1 MKTRK
6 FRDGE
11 TIFAEG
17 DRSDSAYIV
26 QSGRVDLYKDSRAG
40 PVLIGT
46 ATRDELFGELGL
58 LDNSPRKATAYASG
72 DVSVKVIPRREF
84 LRRIEEDPSTA
95 MKVMSK
101 LAQRLR
107 ETDDRSAIAYWGG
120 DTADGADGGRRHGQ
134 GDGGD
139 ANLPVPVEG
148 YGLPELSML
157 AEPRRPTLLARLFG
171 RWRSSSGEKRE
182 GTVRPFEVLVAP
194 FGNDPEDT
202 QRPHL
207 IAWLEQLEGFTVR
220 AHGTVLPT
228 DADAMLAPGEQARR
242 AHATAQRWLTEQR
255 ADLVIWGEVD
265 AEGRMDRIHLT
276 AASFSEEERAGRP
289 HPLLWLPVP
298 CYFDESWAA
307 LVQSVVMAAIEPRSE
322 AQAQTLAARLPG
334 WLEASRVFIDTPV
347 EGLYQIET
355 AQIFATYGIACAAT
369 GTLSPGT
376 GLQEYGADVLRAA
389 IEWTPQEEAEI
400 WYCLQR
406 QLALVYQAI
415 GERTGSPEYLH
426 AAADGFRNAI
436 YGTERSVAPV
446 EWASLHNRLGTVL
459 FRLDMAEGNV
469 DALREAVG
477 AFQHALT
484 VFTRANFPWHW
495 AEVMHNVSQVLQ
507 VYGDQYKNQEVLERA
522 IGTSRNALTVRDPS
536 STPILWAAS
545 RNSLGTALF
554 LLGKHTRDPRPLNE
568 ALDCFRH
575 AIEIYRAHGATML
588 AKVAEKNHGRAEGL
602 LRRLGGNTAER
613 QNSRG

>member
-6 FRDGE
+6 FKDGE
-11 TIFAEG
+11 IIYAEG

-26 QSGRVDLYKDSRAG
+26 QSGRVDLYHDSRAG
-40 PVLIGT
+40 PVLMGT

-58 LDNSPRKATAYASG
+58 LDNSPRTATAYASG
-72 DVSVKVIPRREF
+72 DVAVKVIPRREF
-84 LRRIEEDPSTA
+84 LRRIEDDPATA

-107 ETDDRSAIAYWGG
+107 ETDDRAAIAYWGG
-120 DTADGADGGRRHGQ
+120 DEDGAAGSGRRRR
-134 GDGGD
+134 GGE
-139 ANLPVPVEG
+139 ATNLPVPVDA
-148 YGLPELSML
+148 YGLPELSVL

-171 RWRSSSGEKRE
+171 RWRSSSGEKRD
-182 GTVRPFEVLVAP
+182 GAVRPFEVLVAP
-194 FGNDPEDT
+194 FANDPEDT

-207 IAWLEQLEGFTVR
+207 IAWLEQLEGFSIR
-220 AHGTVLPT
+220 AHGTPLPAE
-228 DADAMLAPGEQARR
+228 ADLLLMPGEQARR
-242 AHATAQRWLTEQR
+242 ANASAQRWLAEER
-255 ADLVIWGEVD
+255 ADLVLWGAVD
-265 AEGRMDRIHLT
+265 GEGRMDRIHMT
-276 AASFSEEERAGRP
+276 AASLSEEERAGRP

-307 LVQSVVMAAIEPRSE
+307 LVQSVVMAAIEPRGE
-322 AQAQTLAARLPG
+322 AQAQSLATRLPG
-334 WLEASRVFIDTPV
+334 WLEAARVFIDTPV

-355 AQIFATYGIACAAT
+355 AQIFACYGIACAAA

-389 IEWTPQEEAEI
+389 VEWTPQEDAEV

-406 QLALVYQAI
+406 QLALVYQAV
-415 GERTGSPEYLH
+415 GERTGNAEYLH
-426 AAADGFRNAI
+426 AAAEGFRNAI

-446 EWASLHNRLGTVL
+446 EWAGLHNRLGTVL
-459 FRLDMAEGNV
+459 FRLDMTEGNV

-495 AEVMHNVSQVLQ
+495 ADVMHNVSQVLQ
-507 VYGDQYKNQEVLERA
+507 VYGDQHKNQEVLERA
-522 IGTSRNALTVRDPS
+522 VGTSRNALTVRDPS
-536 STPILWAAS
+536 TTPILWAAS

-554 LLGKHTRDPRPLNE
+554 LLAKHTRDPKPLDQ
-568 ALDCFRH
+568 AVACFSD
-575 AIEIYRAHGATML
+575 AVEIYRGHGAGML
-588 AKVAEKNHGRAEGL
+588 ARVAEKNLGRAEGL
-602 LRRLGGNTAER
+602 LRRLGGEVAAREGDMTD
-613 QNSRG
+613 